1 MPLQN
6 EEKWAQEASAHY
18 SENPSENSAQV
29 WKNKYL
35 ELLEKYT
42 QLLENTSLNKK

>member
-1 MPLQN
+1 MPLQS
-6 EEKWAQEASAHY
+6 EGKWAQEASTLY
-18 SENPSENSAQV
+18 SENPSENSAQF

-42 QLLENTSLNKK
+42 QLLEKMA